1 MNYYTIYEKL
11 LISLYFLCHLFS
23 FYFAAKISNISL
35 LCKFLG
41 FFFCVFVR
49 KDSFCIEIIGD
60 VNCFQMRHHKCS
72 LVLSLQGG

>member
-11 LISLYFLCHLFS
+11 LINLYFLCHLFS

-41 FFFCVFVR
+41 FFFCVF
-49 KDSFCIEIIGD
+49 KGK
-60 VNCFQMRHHKCS
+60 M
-72 LVLSLQGG
+72 

>member
-11 LISLYFLCHLFS
+11 LISLYFLCHLF
-23 FYFAAKISNISL
+23 FYKISNISL

-49 KDSFCIEIIGD
+49 KD
-60 VNCFQMRHHKCS
+60 
-72 LVLSLQGG
+72 

>member
-1 MNYYTIYEKL
+1 MNYYTIYEKF
-11 LISLYFLCHLFS
+11 LISLYFLCHLF
-23 FYFAAKISNISL
+23 FCKISNISL

-49 KDSFCIEIIGD
+49 KDLFCIEIIGY